1 MRATVNTYAI
11 ALLVALATVESF
23 FAPNMQVGELM
34 TELLRII
41 QICNKRS
48 FPLSQIGEVSMAN
61 VFKQF
66 RESKISASVL
76 IESGSKPALL
86 KSSSAAEEKIAIM
99 DPAID
104 TALMVFIV
112 ESKTCGATTCIN
124 TVRVIVLQSYIN

>member
-1 MRATVNTYAI
+1 
-11 ALLVALATVESF
+11 
-23 FAPNMQVGELM
+23 
-34 TELLRII
+34 
-41 QICNKRS
+41 
-48 FPLSQIGEVSMAN
+48 MAN

-86 KSSSAAEEKIAIM
+86 KSSYAAEEKIAIM

-112 ESKTCGATTCIN
+112 ESKTCRATTSIN
-124 TVRVIVLQSYIN
+124 TVRMIVLQA